1 MPALYQFAQQMFQLL
16 TDDEIG
22 RSVPISSIGDD
33 SIVCSTLAFAS
44 GSSQKFAQRWA
55 WRPLSATQPGD
66 RVRYIESFTSSSGTL
81 NINSAATNYVDQTA
95 TNEVVLIT
103 KYEPQF
109 ICDAIQNA
117 IKMLRR
123 MDRTEFPCT
132 GQERMWL
139 GDLTWVQEPDDVLD
153 LRWSNNPVA
162 SRNRYLLKKDTVTSA
177 GAQFP
182 SDWKHNAG
190 GSDATFAYG
199 TYPPWKTGNVFQ
211 VSDLANSTFAVY
223 QDIRTGDNGVSS
235 GGLRGKTVTAVAMLS
250 CDAASEVRI
259 RIQDHAGHV
268 LAASSYHTG
277 NSAFQELSASATL
290 STTSVYPY
298 IRLVLDFG
306 AVSSTTTVGE
316 AYLTVSDINDAVRKD
331 NYDDVPVP
339 KADRNGGY
347 GWEWNDQSQTLSL
360 NNGSERSGGQY
371 IVVSKRPYPGF
382 DADRLA
388 TGAADQDVSDA
399 PLIPVATGAIWK
411 LFESHGDPRAEEW
424 RDRFERLAVKHLN
437 APKPDINDRLMQRL
451 APAARRF
458 G

>member
-1 MPALYQFAQQMFQLL
+1 MTLLYQYAQQMFQLL

-81 NINSAATNYVDQTA
+81 NINSAAPNYVDQTA

-103 KYEPQF
+103 KYEPAF

-123 MDRTEFPCT
+123 MDRTEFPVVMN
-132 GQERMWL
+132 GSRVYL
-139 GDLTWVQEPDDVLD
+139 GDLDWVLDPDDVSMVK
-153 LRWSNNPVA
+153 RNRSPVIT
-162 SRNRYLLKKDTVTSA
+162 RNRYLQKKNKVSTAGVQLPDWWTVANNNDTTPFTSTTYR
-177 GAQFP
+177 GQKTYYNLER
-182 SDWKHNAG
+182 SG
-190 GSDATFAYG
+190 GTDATL
-199 TYPPWKTGNVFQ
+199 TQ
-211 VSDLANSTFAVY
+211 AVPSLR
-223 QDIRTGDNGVSS
+223 DGVTGDAPAGETITAVIVFDPNTAGDVLLSLTDGTTTDTDTGS
-235 GGLRGKTVTAVAMLS
+235 GGALQEATASLTL
-250 CDAASEVRI
+250 AS
-259 RIQDHAGHV
+259 
-268 LAASSYHTG
+268 AASSITQTITAQTNNAAQAIY
-277 NSAFQELSASATL
+277 
-290 STTSVYPY
+290 
-298 IRLVLDFG
+298 
-306 AVSSTTTVGE
+306 E
-316 AYLTVSDINDAVRKD
+316 AYALIGTLDDQVRRDDYPEYDIPR
-331 NYDDVPVP
+331 
-339 KADRNGGY
+339 ADRNGGF
-347 GWEWNDQSQTLSL
+347 GWEWDDQAGTLAIKTD
-360 NNGSERSGGQY
+360 NWGRGQILVY
-371 IVVSKRPYPGF
+371 SKRPYCGF

-388 TGAADQDVSDA
+388 AGTADQDVSDA

>member
-1 MPALYQFAQQMFQLL
+1 MSSLYQYAQQMFQLL

-123 MDRTEFPCT
+123 MDRTEFPVVMN
-132 GQERMWL
+132 GSRVYL
-139 GDLTWVQEPDDVLD
+139 GDLDWVLDPDDVSMVK
-153 LRWSNNPVA
+153 RNRSPVIT
-162 SRNRYLLKKDTVTSA
+162 RNRYLQKKNKVSTAGVQLPDWWTVANNNDTTP
-177 GAQFP
+177 FT
-182 SDWKHNAG
+182 
-190 GSDATFAYG
+190 AT
-199 TYPPWKTGNVFQ
+199 TYRGQKTYYN
-211 VSDLANSTFAVY
+211 LE
-223 QDIRTGDNGVSS
+223 RS
-235 GGLRGKTVTAVAMLS
+235 GGTNATLVQTVNALFGGVAGDPPSGETVTAVLVCTPANSSDLNIAVDDVDGAGDS
-250 CDAASEVRI
+250 TSTLATTPYQEVT
-259 RIQDHAGHV
+259 
-268 LAASSYHTG
+268 TG
-277 NSAFQELSASATL
+277 ISMA
-290 STTSVYPY
+290 STTMA
-298 IRLVLDFG
+298 LQF
-306 AVSSTTTVGE
+306 TVTAHLNNAAQAIYE
-316 AYLTVSDINDAVRKD
+316 AYALIGTLDDQVRRDDYPEYDIPR
-331 NYDDVPVP
+331 
-339 KADRNGGY
+339 ADRNGGF
-347 GWEWNDQSQTLSL
+347 GWEWDDQAGTLAIKTD
-360 NNGSERSGGQY
+360 NWGRGQILVY
-371 IVVSKRPYPGF
+371 SKRPYCGF

-388 TGAADQDVSDA
+388 AGTADQDVSDA

>member
-1 MPALYQFAQQMFQLL
+1 MSSLYQYAQQMFQLL

-103 KYEPQF
+103 KYEPAF

-123 MDRTEFPCT
+123 MDRTEFPVVMN
-132 GQERMWL
+132 GSRVYL
-139 GDLTWVQEPDDVLD
+139 GDLDWVLDPDDVSMVK
-153 LRWSNNPVA
+153 RNRSPVIT
-162 SRNRYLLKKDTVTSA
+162 RNRYLQKKNKVSTAGVQLPDWWTVANNNDTTPFTATTYRGQKTYYSLERSGGTDATLTQAVSALLDGVSGDAPAGETITAVVVLLESVGGDVLLTLGDNYTSDATVNAGTDLENLVSTISLNSLASGITVTVTSQTSNTA
-177 GAQFP
+177 
-182 SDWKHNAG
+182 NAVLQ
-190 GSDATFAYG
+190 AYALIG
-199 TYPPWKTGNVFQ
+199 
-211 VSDLANSTFAVY
+211 DLT
-223 QDIRTGDNGVSS
+223 
-235 GGLRGKTVTAVAMLS
+235 
-250 CDAASEVRI
+250 
-259 RIQDHAGHV
+259 
-268 LAASSYHTG
+268 
-277 NSAFQELSASATL
+277 
-290 STTSVYPY
+290 
-298 IRLVLDFG
+298 
-306 AVSSTTTVGE
+306 
-316 AYLTVSDINDAVRKD
+316 DAVRRD
-331 NYDDVPVP
+331 DYPEYDIPR
-339 KADRNGGY
+339 ADRNGGY
-347 GWEWNDQSQTLSL
+347 GWEWDDQAGTLAIKTD
-360 NNGSERSGGQY
+360 NWGRGQILVY
-371 IVVSKRPYPGF
+371 SKRPYCGF

-388 TGAADQDVSDA
+388 AGTADQDVSDA